1 MKHLTP
7 EATLL
12 SVRFGL
18 LNRTAFR
25 RPLRKYQ
32 LLSPLKIFCRSTKAL
47 GADQWSNIPLL
58 AHTLIQVSQVEGFLC
73 RLHEWGVQ
81 KIASP
86 TALTLDI
93 SIKALGSL
101 FRKSYFSNM
110 SSDLFYTILVLFCE
124 LLTGPISCFFNCFL
138 IGINWITDQCCWVN
152 PSV

>member
-12 SVRFGL
+12 SVHFEL

-25 RPLRKYQ
+25 RPLRQYQ

-47 GADQWSNIPLL
+47 GADQWINIPLL
-58 AHTLIQVSQVEGFLC
+58 APTLIQVSQVEGFLC
-73 RLHEWGVQ
+73 RLHGWGVQ
-81 KIASP
+81 KNAPP

-101 FRKSYFSNM
+101 LRKSYFSNM

-124 LLTGPISCFFNCFL
+124 LLTGPIACFFNCFL

-152 PSV
+152 SWV